1 MGELIGA
8 SFSTGCRV
16 GAWAKVGRISHIAA
30 ALRGQIVQV
39 AFSTVDLGP
48 TGGTVNVADG
58 ACVVDRRMDADHQN
72 SSNLGLGAIAL
83 TRVQVNLVVTP

>member
-16 GAWAKVGRISHIAA
+16 GAWAKVGRICRCP

-48 TGGTVNVADG
+48 TGGTVNVVDG
-58 ACVVDRRMDADHQN
+58 ACVVDRRMDADHRN
-72 SSNLGLGAIAL
+72 SSNLGLGAIAV
-83 TRVQVNLVVTP
+83 TRFQVNLVVTP